1 MYKTSEMVYSH
12 SYKWNAKADHDNP
25 KIINGNEASELNRD
39 EGYEMIYFIN
49 SLGKTWKWSG
59 EDKVAYQKLEK
70 AIKTKVPSNIRT
82 HGGIKNWIEQNFK
95 SFWDSI

>member
-12 SYKWNAKADHDNP
+12 HYKWSAKADQ
-25 KIINGNEASELNRD
+25 ASELNRE
-39 EGYEMIYFIN
+39 EGYEMLYFIN

-59 EDKVAYQKLEK
+59 EDKGAYQKLEK

-82 HGGIKNWIEQNFK
+82 HGKIKNWIEENFK